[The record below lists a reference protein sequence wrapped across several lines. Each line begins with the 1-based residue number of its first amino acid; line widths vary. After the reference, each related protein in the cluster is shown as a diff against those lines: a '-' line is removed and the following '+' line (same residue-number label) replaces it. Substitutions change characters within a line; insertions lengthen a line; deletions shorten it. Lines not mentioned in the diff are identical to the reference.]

1 MSHSQSDE
9 RPKSPKNVSQEGQ
22 KFPARDKALKKQRSA
37 SESAKRRRTLTV
49 MLAIAG
55 AAITAVLFLWPT
67 MSEVLRVRSS
77 IQAKKKL
84 AETSQVITAATATLK
99 GHTDV
104 VNSVSFSPDGKRLA
118 SASHDQTVK
127 VWDVRPSVWEW

>member
-67 MSEVLRVRSS
+67 ISEALRVPESARFLRQSCR
-77 IQAKKKL
+77 
-84 AETSQVITAATATLK
+84 AASGPRVGA
-99 GHTDV
+99 G
-104 VNSVSFSPDGKRLA
+104 
-118 SASHDQTVK
+118 
-127 VWDVRPSVWEW
+127 PSRRG